1 MLKDQLL
8 EKILEKLKYLRSE
21 NELLQ
26 SRLKARDEEDQ
37 EIALKMAQLRI
48 SNEDGDET
56 ITRERAWWLIG
67 DHELKISE
75 EQLNVSTLPFQ
86 RFFDVYKGV
95 YRSMD
100 VAVKKLNRN
109 QNWEACTRKTF
120 LREVEQLRLEIKDQY
135 LLICVLYSRL
145 QCSNI
150 VQFIGASLA
159 ESQNLYCLVFE
170 YIPYNL
176 YQVIH
181 EEKIE
186 MSLVQQMFIVNNI

>member
-120 LREVEQLRLEIKDQY
+120 LREVEQLRLEELKDQY
-135 LLICVLYSRL
+135 L
-145 QCSNI
+145 
-150 VQFIGASLA
+150 F
-159 ESQNLYCLVFE
+159 
-170 YIPYNL
+170 
-176 YQVIH
+176 
-181 EEKIE
+181 
-186 MSLVQQMFIVNNI
+186 